1 MSKQSIRTGGTNY
14 FHLNGKVDP
23 ISEIVNAGILTTG
36 DVYWVKDIDDADY
49 IEFKD
54 RVGRQF
60 VYTDIQ
66 SAIDKCVAD
75 QNDYVMV
82 CPKDDGAA
90 WHVLRS
96 VGGINLNKDKVHLIG
111 VGASPNNTD
120 YGVVLQGFGTAGVGT
135 AAGGT
140 LTDDGVLFV
149 SGDGCEVAGI
159 KISATAGTGGG
170 GTLETAACMHIT
182 GQAPNIHD
190 VAFEMLGPDW
200 NAGTPAGCI
209 HVGSAVDGGLI
220 DNCEIQYGTKTAVG
234 TVAGVYFNFNNENWT
249 IKNTRFVTTT
259 AEQEDAAIRLAP
271 GTATKGGNVLYAEN
285 CSFLNYNSGTPQLSA
300 LRGTVMSKGNAMLKD
315 CASLY
320 TAAMGTNAL
329 VFNAPA
335 FAGGTINNL
344 IQNPGIAVIGTA
356 LTVTK
361 T

>member
-1 MSKQSIRTGGTNY
+1 MSKQSIKAGGVNY

-66 SAIDKCVAD
+66 SAIDKCVDD

-90 WHVLRS
+90 WHVLRD

-111 VGASPNNTD
+111 VGQTNNE
-120 YGVVLQGFGTAGVGT
+120 YGVVIEGFGTSGVGT
-135 AAGGT
+135 SGGGT
-140 LTDDGVLFV
+140 LTDNGLLFV
-149 SGDGCEVAGI
+149 SGDGCEVSGI
-159 KISATAGTGGG
+159 KLNATAGTGGG
-170 GTLETAACMHIT
+170 GTAETAACMNIT
-182 GQAPNIHD
+182 GQAPYLHNMSF
-190 VAFEMLGPDW
+190 VMTGLDW
-200 NAGTPAGCI
+200 DAGTPSGAI
-209 HVGSAVDGGLI
+209 SVGSAVDNGKI
-220 DNCEIQYGTKTAVG
+220 HDCYINYGTNTAVG
-234 TVAGVYFNFNNENWT
+234 TFAGLNFTFDNEGWDV
-249 IKNTRFVTTT
+249 KNTNFVTLVG
-259 AEQEDAAIRLAP
+259 EQENAAVFLAP
-271 GTATKGGNVLYAEN
+271 GTALGAGDVLTMEN
-285 CSFLNYNSGTPQLSA
+285 CQFLNYNSGTPALSA
-300 LRGTVMSKGNAMLKD
+300 LRGTVMSGGLVHLKD
-315 CASLY
+315 CSSLY
-320 TAAMGTNAL
+320 TVAMGTNNL
-329 VFNAPA
+329 VYNSPSY
-335 FAGGTINNL
+335 AGGTINNL